1 MPRMLARLVPALLI
15 SGIIASLYYLVKY
28 IREGQMTKQDRTR
41 LVFAVIVAIAALIA
55 LFSVSFTSG

>member
-1 MPRMLARLVPALLI
+1 MLARLVPALLI